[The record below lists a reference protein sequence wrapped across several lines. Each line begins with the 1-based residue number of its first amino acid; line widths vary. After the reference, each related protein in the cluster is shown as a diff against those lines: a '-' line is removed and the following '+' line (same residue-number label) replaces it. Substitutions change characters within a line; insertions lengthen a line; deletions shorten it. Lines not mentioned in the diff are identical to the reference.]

1 MSQGRQSAMQAPTAH
16 HVSLSRYQLG
26 DCLGKGAF
34 GHVFRGLNWT
44 TGETVA
50 VKQIKLGNIPKSELS
65 EIMSEIDLLKNLKH
79 PNIVKYLGSEKTN
92 EYLFIILE
100 YCENGSLQ
108 HFCKRFGVLPEGLV
122 GVYIA
127 QVLEGLMYL
136 HDQGVI
142 HRDIKGANILT
153 TKDGSV
159 KLADFG
165 VATRT
170 GAMADYAVVGSPYW
184 MAPEVIDQSGATTAS
199 DIWSVGCVVIELLEG
214 KPPFHFLPPMSALFR
229 MVSDDCPPLP
239 ERASPLVKD
248 FLLHCF
254 QKDQNLRVSA
264 RKLMRHPWM
273 LNAKRQLDQL
283 KTGGS
288 IGNRRTAHDEA
299 VKSVQQWNQAL
310 KEPAR
315 PSNAPNVSTSSAG
328 DMSVASPA
336 LPIGKAAPAPSL
348 VAQRQK
354 LVNLQQPEEQ
364 KDSWDDDFEDD
375 ITTTK
380 IAALEKG
387 APSVGQQSFEKPT
400 SPEATR
406 RPLIPQFVQQNTKP
420 PPLVLQPRPPVDNAM
435 GLFDGDDDARTIRPT
450 KSPRMNGFNQLPAL
464 SSPPSNPSRIL
475 SSSQDLSQKT
485 LQSPPSRHSRP
496 RIPPSMA
503 SPPPPAFSQ
512 VEDYSDLVSEGEEVH
527 LDQQIKNYQR
537 QNSVGKLF
545 HPNDLKALATGGSI
559 TLKASNIPVSAPAT
573 VTNMSA
579 SAFRSS
585 NGAQRPNPTP
595 TGILTSSKTDPIGQS
610 ADRKKKDARRALGRY
625 SEVDDEDY
633 SDLAAASAGSNGAL
647 QLSTQLADPS
657 SPTDDF
663 EEFDPFAEIDE
674 SLNEEA
680 DPEANIARDHHAR
693 MCAHISNL
701 VETLL
706 PDAPE
711 EDLIKSC
718 QELDQALVE
727 YPDMKAQ
734 VFSSHGALAI
744 VQVLEVVQGKDVA
757 GRLLCILNHIIEDD
771 AGAQETF
778 CLIGAIP
785 VVMMFT
791 SKRFSHEL
799 RLQAAKFL
807 FTMCS
812 TSSLTLQFVL
822 SCRGLKTLVDLIDE
836 DYNEQRD
843 LVWLGV
849 GCVNSVL
856 ELQSPASRNDF
867 CRMLVKEGLLDPLT
881 TSLLSVLADDSESRA
896 ITAKEHILQTFVIC
910 SQSDSWLKKQI
921 ATRAVLR
928 LVLKA
933 CGRLQPS
940 DLVIMLKVIKNLSMS
955 PAVLDDL
962 QQCNTIDFLTNI
974 LAKHYDGEHGTEV
987 ANQVLN
993 SMYNL
998 CRLNKSRQEEAAQ
1011 SGIIPLFLRVARTGS
1026 PLKQF
1031 ALPILCDF
1039 AHAGKATR
1047 KMFWQHNGLGFYL
1060 ELLSDPYWQVSALES
1075 IHVWM
1080 QDETARVEDVL
1091 LQEESF
1097 EALLQLFSTAKT
1109 NAFENLLE
1117 AFYKI
1122 MRLSEG
1128 VTLAIGKSPG
1138 FFNRLIERLSQ
1149 INAVARVSLLR
1160 IAKLVC
1166 DVHPDRDRQSLI
1178 ERHGLYEIVNELSR
1192 TDPAVLVRKLA
1203 VEVLEQ
1209 RYMQPSRDSVQTPVK
1224 VVRRTASETNV
1235 SGAAASIIGS
1245 GSLSPPNSTSGSPAG
1260 ASANGG
1266 TLRGPQLPMR
1276 SQGSHGRAA
1285 GITTNSTKS
1294 SFISHVHRS

>member
-1 MSQGRQSAMQAPTAH
+1 MQAPTAH

-34 GHVFRGLNWT
+34 GSVFRGLNWT

-92 EYLFIILE
+92 DYLFIILE
-100 YCENGSLQ
+100 FCENGSLQ
-108 HFCKRFGVLPEGLV
+108 HFCKRFGVFPEGLV

-127 QVLEGLMYL
+127 QVLEGLIYL

-199 DIWSVGCVVIELLEG
+199 DIWSVGCVVIELVEG
-214 KPPFHFLPPMSALFR
+214 KPPYYFLPPMSALFR

-273 LNAKRQLDQL
+273 MNAKRQLDQL
-283 KTGGS
+283 KTGSS
-288 IGNRRTAHDEA
+288 IGNRRTVHDEA

-310 KEPAR
+310 NEPAR
-315 PSNAPNVSTSSAG
+315 PTSGPNVTTSSAG
-328 DMSVASPA
+328 DISTAGPA

-387 APSVGQQSFEKPT
+387 PPPAGQQSVGKPA

-406 RPLIPQFVQQNTKP
+406 RPLIPQFPQQNNQ
-420 PPLVLQPRPPVDNAM
+420 PPLVLQTRTPMESAM

-450 KSPRMNGFNQLPAL
+450 KSPRMNGLNQLHGP
-464 SSPPSNPSRIL
+464 SPPLPQSSRALQRSHPSHG
-475 SSSQDLSQKT
+475 SSQKT
-485 LQSPPSRHSRP
+485 MQSPPNRHSRP
-496 RIPPSMA
+496 RIPPSLA
-503 SPPPPAFSQ
+503 SPPPPTPSQ
-512 VEDYSDLVSEGEEVH
+512 LEDYSDLVSEGEEVH
-527 LDQQIKNYQR
+527 LDQQIKSYQR

-545 HPNDLKALATGGSI
+545 HPNDLKALAMGGSM
-559 TLKASNIPVSAPAT
+559 TLKPSNVMVSAPAT
-573 VTNMSA
+573 VTNLSA
-579 SAFRSS
+579 AALR
-585 NGAQRPNPTP
+585 QRPNASP
-595 TGILTSSKTDPIGQS
+595 TGAMASSKTDPTGQGS
-610 ADRKKKDARRALGRY
+610 DRKKKDARRALGRY
-625 SEVDDEDY
+625 SEVDDDDY
-633 SDLAAASAGSNGAL
+633 SDLAAATAGSSGAL
-647 QLSTQLADPS
+647 QLSTQLAVPT
-657 SPTDDF
+657 SPTDDHL

-674 SLNEEA
+674 SLNNEEA
-680 DPEANIARDHHAR
+680 DPEANIARDKHAR

-711 EDLIKSC
+711 EDLFKSSE
-718 QELDQALVE
+718 ELDLALVE
-727 YPDMKAQ
+727 HPDMKAQ

-744 VQVLEVVQGKDVA
+744 LQVLEVVQGKDVA

-881 TSLLSVLADDSESRA
+881 TSLLAVLKDDSEARA
-896 ITAKEHILQTFVIC
+896 VTAKEHILQTFVIC

-933 CGRLQPS
+933 CGHLQPS

-1047 KMFWQHNGLGFYL
+1047 KMFWQHDGLGFYL

-1091 LQEESF
+1091 LQPESS
-1097 EALLQLFSTAKT
+1097 EALLQLFSSAKT

-1209 RYMQPSRDSVQTPVK
+1209 RYMQPSRDSVQAPAK

-1235 SGAAASIIGS
+1235 AAASIIGS
-1245 GSLSPPNSTSGSPAG
+1245 GSLTPTSNASGSPTG
-1260 ASANGG
+1260 PSSNGG
-1266 TLRGPQLPMR
+1266 TLRAPQVPMR

-1285 GITTNSTKS
+1285 GLAAGAAKS